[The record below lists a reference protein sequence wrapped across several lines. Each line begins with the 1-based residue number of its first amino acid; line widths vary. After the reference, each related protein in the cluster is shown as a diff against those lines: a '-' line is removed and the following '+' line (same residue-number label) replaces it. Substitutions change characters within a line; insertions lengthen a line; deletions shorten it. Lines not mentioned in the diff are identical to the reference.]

1 MLHPS
6 VESAQANN
14 LVIMTL
20 RFKNIL
26 YSLGL
31 LSAMFLVWYYR
42 QGGQMPL
49 MTMVGE
55 TMGTTY
61 HISYF
66 DEQQRDFKPQLDS
79 ILGVFNNSL
88 NTYLPHSEI
97 SKFNTSGSFTFDL
110 PYFLPVLESS
120 QKIVR
125 MTNGAFDP
133 TVMPLV
139 NAWGFGPQQEITN
152 DSTLIDSLKQY
163 VGFERVITF
172 DNNKVEKLED
182 NSMIDFNAIA
192 KGYGVDV
199 LAKFINDQGID
210 NLFVEIGGEVVVK
223 GENLKSDKPWKIAII
238 NPESEVL
245 NPTFIAY
252 VTLINQ
258 AVATSANNFNYR
270 IVDGVKY
277 SHTISPKTGYPIKH
291 EILSATVFAPDCMTA
306 DALATSFM
314 VMGHEKAIEVL
325 RNNSDINAFLIYSD
339 GKGGMSTFITDGIK
353 EQIEL
358 L

>member
-1 MLHPS
+1 
-6 VESAQANN
+6 
-14 LVIMTL
+14 MTL

-42 QGGQMPL
+42 QGSQMPL
-49 MTMVGE
+49 MTIAGE

-66 DEQQRDFKPQLDS
+66 DEEQRDFKPQLDS
-79 ILGVFNNSL
+79 ILDVFNNSL
-88 NTYLPHSEI
+88 NTFLPHSEI
-97 SKFNTSGSFTFDL
+97 SKFNTSGSFIFDL

-120 QKIVR
+120 QKIVG

-139 NAWGFGPQQEITN
+139 NAWGFGPQEEITN

-163 VGFERVITF
+163 VGFESVIAF
-172 DNNKVEKLED
+172 DDNKVEKIVNGSSL
-182 NSMIDFNAIA
+182 DFSAIA

-199 LAKFINDQGID
+199 LAKFIEDQGIEHI
-210 NLFVEIGGEVVVK
+210 FVEIGGEVVVK
-223 GENLKSDKPWKIAII
+223 GKNIANNSPWKIAII

-252 VTLINQ
+252 ATLNNQ

-277 SHTISPKTGYPIKH
+277 SHTISPNTGYPIKH

-314 VMGHEKAIEVL
+314 VMGHEKAIDIL
-325 RNNSDINAFLIYSD
+325 RKNSDINAFLIYSD
-339 GKGGMSTFITDGIK
+339 GKGGMSTFITNGIK